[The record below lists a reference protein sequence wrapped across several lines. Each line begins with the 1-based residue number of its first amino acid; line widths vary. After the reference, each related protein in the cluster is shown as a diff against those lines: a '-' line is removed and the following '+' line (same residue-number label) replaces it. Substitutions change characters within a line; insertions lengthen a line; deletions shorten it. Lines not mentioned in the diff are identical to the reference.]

1 MTKFTEEQIKYLEE
15 VIVFTEN
22 GMSVKDFKGNV
33 WGDVEG
39 SVLGDVWGDVWGDV
53 KGYVGGHVRGDV
65 KHTCQQ
71 G

>member
-1 MTKFTEEQIKYLEE
+1 MPKFTEEQIKYLEG

-22 GMSVKDFKGNV
+22 GKSIKEINGN
-33 WGDVEG
+33 
-39 SVLGDVWGDVWGDV
+39 VWGDV

-65 KHTCQQ
+65 KHTCQR